1 MRGFLASSVG
11 VVCTAALTLPS
22 ALGTAHARADR
33 ANLMGGTQSLPLLP
47 LGLPLDRGMA
57 APGGDRAPAARDRGL
72 PARDVPPFSLVGVVW
87 NDASDDLPGRVQV
100 RTRAARTGVWSAWRD
115 LRAYHDDAPDP
126 ALSASDGG
134 AGHPRGG
141 TAPLWVGD
149 SDGVQAR
156 VRAARPAGAAPAAL
170 PAGLRLELVN
180 PGAAPAPPPAHP
192 DPPHPD
198 PHSVHPGPHPAH
210 ADPHF
215 THPGPQRTHPGPRP
229 THPGS
234 RPGAIPHP
242 TAIPHATGGPRPTGG
257 VTTPTARPATPT
269 PRPRPSTTA
278 QLPTGQAGTSAA
290 RHTAP
295 RPRIIT
301 RAGWGAN
308 EKIRESGYAYSKSV
322 KVAFVHHTVTG
333 NSYTCAQVP
342 SVLRSIYRY
351 HVQSMGWRDYGYNFT
366 IDKCGNIYEGRAGG
380 VAKAVLGAHTLGFNQ
395 NSMGVAVLG
404 TYTAKK
410 PSAKAVRALAKLTAW
425 KLGLFDRNPR
435 GTTHL
440 VSGGGNNYKKGVR
453 VKLRVISGHRDGFA
467 TECPGQRL
475 YRKLSSVRSTAARL
489 QGR

>member
-22 ALGTAHARADR
+22 ALGTAHARADH
-33 ANLMGGTQSLPLLP
+33 ASLMGGTQSLPLRP

-57 APGGDRAPAARDRGL
+57 APGGDRGL
-72 PARDVPPFSLVGVVW
+72 AARDVPPFSLVGVVW
-87 NDASDDLPGRVQV
+87 DDASDDLRGQVQV
-100 RTRAARTGVWSAWRD
+100 RTRAARTGTWSAWRD

-126 ALSASDGG
+126 APGASDGG

-156 VRAARPAGAAPAAL
+156 VRAARPAGAVPAAL
-170 PAGLRLELVN
+170 PAGMRLELVN

-192 DPPHPD
+192 DPAHPD
-198 PHSVHPGPHPAH
+198 PHPAHPDPHLGHPDPHLGHPDPHPGHAIPHAG
-210 ADPHF
+210 
-215 THPGPQRTHPGPRP
+215 HP
-229 THPGS
+229 S
-234 RPGAIPHP
+234 PHP
-242 TAIPHATGGPRPTGG
+242 TAIPHATGGPQPGGG
-257 VTTPTARPATPT
+257 VTTPTPRPATPT
-269 PRPRPSTTA
+269 PRPRPSKTA
-278 QLPTGQAGTSAA
+278 QLPTGQAGSSAV

-308 EKIRESGYAYSKSV
+308 EGIRESGYAYSKTV
-322 KVAFVHHTVTG
+322 KAAFIHHTVTG

-380 VAKAVLGAHTLGFNQ
+380 VTKAVLGAHTLGFNQ

-410 PSAKAVRALAKLTAW
+410 PSAKAVRAIAKLTAW
-425 KLGLFDRNPR
+425 KLGLFNRNPR

-440 VSGGGNNYKKGVR
+440 VSGGGNKYKKGVN

-475 YRKLSSVRSTAARL
+475 YSKLNSVRSTAARL

>member
-11 VVCTAALTLPS
+11 VVCTAALALPS
-22 ALGTAHARADR
+22 ALGTAHARADHADR
-33 ANLMGGTQSLPLLP
+33 AALRGGTQSLPLLP
-47 LGLPLDRGMA
+47 VDRGLPLDRGMA
-57 APGGDRAPAARDRGL
+57 APGAERQLAARD
-72 PARDVPPFSLVGVVW
+72 VSPFSLVGVVW
-87 NDASDDLPGRVQV
+87 NDASADLPGHIQV
-100 RTRAARTGVWSAWRD
+100 RTRAARTGAWSAWRD
-115 LRAYHDDAPDP
+115 LQAYEDDAPDP
-126 ALSASDGG
+126 APGASDGG

-156 VRAARPAGAAPAAL
+156 IRAARPAGAVPARL

-180 PGAAPAPPPAHP
+180 PGTAPAPPPAHP
-192 DPPHPD
+192 T
-198 PHSVHPGPHPAH
+198 PAQ
-210 ADPHF
+210 PV
-215 THPGPQRTHPGPRP
+215 
-229 THPGS
+229 S
-234 RPGAIPHP
+234 PHP
-242 TAIPHATGGPRPTGG
+242 TAVPHWHSHPHPTAAAQPRPQPHPTGG
-257 VTTPTARPATPT
+257 AASPTARPATPT
-269 PRPRPSTTA
+269 PTPRPSGATPRPSGATPRPSGSA
-278 QLPTGQAGTSAA
+278 QLPAGQAEAGAV

-301 RAGWGAN
+301 RAGWGAD
-308 EKIRESGYAYSKSV
+308 ETIRESGYVYSKTV

-366 IDKCGNIYEGRAGG
+366 VDKCGNIYEGRSGG

-395 NSMGVAVLG
+395 NSMGIAVLG
-404 TYTAKK
+404 TYSTKS
-410 PSAKAVRALAKLTAW
+410 PSAKAMKALSKLAAW
-425 KLGLFDRNPR
+425 KLGLFNRNPR

-440 VSGGGNNYKKGVR
+440 VSGGGNRYEKGTN

-467 TECPGQRL
+467 TECPGERL
-475 YRKLSSVRSTAARL
+475 YSKLGSVRGTAARL